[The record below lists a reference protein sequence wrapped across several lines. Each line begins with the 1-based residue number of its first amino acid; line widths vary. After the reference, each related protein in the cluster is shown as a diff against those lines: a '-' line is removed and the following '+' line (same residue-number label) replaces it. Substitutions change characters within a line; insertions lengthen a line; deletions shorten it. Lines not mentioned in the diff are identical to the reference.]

1 MSKEKHVLVS
11 QHLCSV
17 SDLLLGKMRAGE
29 ESARVCSLL
38 LPGPAAGLAHPTA
51 SHQPCFIL
59 STHPSNVSFGH
70 SFCAMPIAQPNGFA
84 LLITSLCIT
93 GVVYGSCQRPTFRTA
108 CLEGDRVLRRAAR
121 LSPACLWDLGFE
133 VGTHPQSQELH
144 PSRQPVGISWWLDK
158 NSL

>member
-1 MSKEKHVLVS
+1 MNILQTVAGSWPVSKEKHVLVS

-17 SDLLLGKMRAGE
+17 SDLLLGE

-38 LPGPAAGLAHPTA
+38 LPGPVAGLARPAA

-84 LLITSLCIT
+84 LLITSLCVT
-93 GVVYGSCQRPTFRTA
+93 GVVYSSCQRPTFRTA
-108 CLEGDRVLRRAAR
+108 RLEGDRALRRAAR
-121 LSPACLWDLGFE
+121 LSPACLWDLGCE
-133 VGTHPQSQELH
+133 VGTPRSHRNCILADN
-144 PSRQPVGISWWLDK
+144 L
-158 NSL
+158 